1 VTPDATL
8 RRIEAIARRP
18 ERAVIQARL
27 WGLHADLEREWDG
40 ADPGIETDLQALRL
54 AANVFEAIDPPLHRA
69 PPPWLAERCP

>member
-1 VTPDATL
+1 MIPDATL

-40 ADPGIETDLQALRL
+40 ADPGIATDLQALRL
-54 AANVFEAIDPPLHRA
+54 AANVFEAIDSPLHHA
-69 PPPWLAERCP
+69 PLPGLAERCP